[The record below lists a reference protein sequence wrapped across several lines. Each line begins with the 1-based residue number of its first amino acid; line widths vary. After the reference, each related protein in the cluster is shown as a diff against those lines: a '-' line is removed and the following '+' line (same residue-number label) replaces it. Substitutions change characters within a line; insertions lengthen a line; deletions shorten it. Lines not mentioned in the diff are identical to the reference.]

1 MSERGKGVIKKNF
14 AARNNNN
21 CKVGEN
27 ELGLT
32 IKGTKRSIVVVSV
45 MFV

>member
-1 MSERGKGVIKKNF
+1 MEKNF
-14 AARNNNN
+14 AARDSSN
-21 CKVGEN
+21 CIASEN

-32 IKGTKRSIVVVSV
+32 IKGTGKSVAVVSV